1 MGDVIIEIID
11 AAPLSPTLVVAIGQR
26 DDHDV
31 RTGEHMARDP
41 ERLGQ
46 PQRLDGYV
54 QLQPCHQ

>member
-1 MGDVIIEIID
+1 MADLT
-11 AAPLSPTLVVAIGQR
+11 APLTGADGPVGGAKG
-26 DDHDV
+26 DDDDV
-31 RTGEHMARDP
+31 RTGENMARDP